1 MPTAALLA
9 EQLACIVQQ
18 ENALAARRQEIVLE
32 FARAQVEAQIATGTV
47 EPEKLEHSIVAQI
60 GLACGASPSEG
71 RRRMRMARDLHDGHD
86 HLRALFTAGRLSE
99 YKTSTVVA
107 ATSHLSHDERA
118 EVDQRLA
125 AHPIETLGVR
135 KIRDLARMIAA
146 EVAPEKFAARCRA
159 ARSGRYVS
167 VRPAADGMAY
177 LTAHLPVE
185 HAVAGYAALAKAV
198 NDAAV
203 SPEPVIRSRGEI
215 MADTMVEL
223 ITGQATARDVNVDVQ
238 IVVPL
243 EALIDPDSPLPA
255 EIPGHGPV
263 PVDVIATS
271 QGRKTWRRLITSD
284 GIVIGGD
291 SRQRTFDDN
300 LARFLRARDGNRC
313 SEPYCDAPIRHLDH
327 REMVRGWEDRVRQ
340 RPRPVRIPQLR
351 ARNRELVRHP

>member
-177 LTAHLPVE
+177 LTAH
-185 HAVAGYAALAKAV
+185 
-198 NDAAV
+198 
-203 SPEPVIRSRGEI
+203 SRSNGPWPATRHWPRRSTTQRCLRG
-215 MADTMVEL
+215 
-223 ITGQATARDVNVDVQ
+223 
-238 IVVPL
+238 P
-243 EALIDPDSPLPA
+243 
-255 EIPGHGPV
+255 
-263 PVDVIATS
+263 
-271 QGRKTWRRLITSD
+271 
-284 GIVIGGD
+284 
-291 SRQRTFDDN
+291 
-300 LARFLRARDGNRC
+300 
-313 SEPYCDAPIRHLDH
+313 
-327 REMVRGWEDRVRQ
+327 
-340 RPRPVRIPQLR
+340 
-351 ARNRELVRHP
+351 